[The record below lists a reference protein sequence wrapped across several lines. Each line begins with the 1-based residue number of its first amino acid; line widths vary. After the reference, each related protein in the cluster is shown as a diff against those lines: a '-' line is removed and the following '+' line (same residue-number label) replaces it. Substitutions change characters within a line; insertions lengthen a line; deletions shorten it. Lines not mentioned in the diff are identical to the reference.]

1 MKRQRGPLARALKS
15 LEQAF
20 RGVRQRVRDDRQR
33 RRLVR
38 AARRID
44 PRAFKQPD
52 GRLPAVEFLVL
63 ATDDSPAGMR
73 AQERCLESIR
83 SQLQPAAR
91 VTVLGERPLEGVRG
105 VLESCS
111 DRPVAVCLSTAELCD
126 DATLWIGL
134 ALASVADWHALYADH
149 ADSLGST
156 TPLPHLK
163 PDFSWLYLLAR
174 NFVEPFVVYRR
185 DLLARA
191 VDHLLTDPAAPRSA
205 HEVFYAL
212 ALEALHD
219 LDAAT
224 VLHVR
229 HPLAVVRAASGPAL
243 PGVAA
248 AALARRGVE
257 AQASAHPLDPAVHR
271 FTFGRA
277 SSPHVSIIIPTKNA
291 ASLVTTCIAAVRAT
305 AGYDAYDITVI
316 DHDSDEPELLGYLGE
331 ESTAGRMSVLRY
343 SGPFNYAAMNNAAV
357 RRSTA
362 PLVLFL
368 NNDVDGFSAGW
379 LDQLVATI
387 GLDRAIA
394 AVGCRLV
401 YPDGDIQHAGVVF
414 TPRRHGFHG
423 QAGLPGDALGYRGR
437 LQSLQEYAAVTAAM
451 MLVRREAFDAV
462 GGFDETFPNDYN
474 DVDLCLRLRRAGHRI
489 AYTPHV
495 SAVHWES
502 RTRTAKW
509 TAQDVF
515 DARWADLF
523 SRDPF
528 YSPHFS
534 AREFVPDALERL
546 WRERKLVA
554 LHDALVG
561 DARHD
566 GSQAPPPTIGPRFHP
581 SS

>member
-1 MKRQRGPLARALKS
+1 MKRQRGPLGRSLKS

-20 RGVRQRVRDDRQR
+20 RSVRQRVRDERQR
-33 RRLVR
+33 RQLVR

-44 PRAFKQPD
+44 PRALRQPS
-52 GRLPAVEFLVL
+52 GRLPAIEFLVL
-63 ATDDSPAGMR
+63 ATDTSPEGMR
-73 AQERCLESIR
+73 AQERCVESIR
-83 SQLQPAAR
+83 GQLQPAAG
-91 VTVLGERPLEGVRG
+91 VTVLGERPLEGIREM
-105 VLESCS
+105 LESCS
-111 DRPVAVCLSTAELCD
+111 DRPLAVCLSTAELCA

-134 ALASVADWHALYADH
+134 ALASAADWHALYADH
-149 ADSLGST
+149 ADSLGSA
-156 TPLPHLK
+156 PPIPHLK

-185 DLLARA
+185 DILAEAVHRLL
-191 VDHLLTDPAAPRSA
+191 DDPAALRSA
-205 HEVFYAL
+205 HELFYAL
-212 ALEALHD
+212 ALEALHGR
-219 LDAAT
+219 DAAT

-229 HPLAVVRAASGPAL
+229 HPLAVVHAASGAPL
-243 PGVAA
+243 HTVAT
-248 AALARRGVE
+248 AALSRRGIE
-257 AQASAHPLDPAVHR
+257 ASAVAHPGDPAIHQ

-277 SSPHVSIIIPTKNA
+277 SSPPVSIIIPTKNA
-291 ASLVTTCIAAVRAT
+291 AGLVKTCVAAVRAT

-316 DHDSDEPELLGYLGE
+316 DHDSDEPELLDYLAR
-331 ESTAGRMSVLRY
+331 ESTAGRLSVLRY

-357 RRSTA
+357 QRTTA

-368 NNDVDGFSAGW
+368 NNDVDGFSPGW
-379 LDQLVATI
+379 LGQIVATI
-387 GLDRAIA
+387 GLDSALA

-423 QAGLPGDALGYRGR
+423 QAGLPHDALGYRGR
-437 LQSLQEYAAVTAAM
+437 LQSLQEYSAVTAAM
-451 MLVRREAFDAV
+451 MLVRREAFAAV
-462 GGFDETFPNDYN
+462 GGFDEIFPDDYN

-495 SAVHWES
+495 TAVHWES

-515 DARWADLF
+515 EARWADYF
-523 SRDPF
+523 AADPF

-534 AREFVPDALERL
+534 EREFAPDALERL

-554 LHDALVG
+554 LLDALE
-561 DARHD
+561 
-566 GSQAPPPTIGPRFHP
+566 APG
-581 SS
+581 